1 MEQYTIKRPNVSRQD
16 IAPPKP
22 RMEQYTIK
30 RPNVSPSIKEGKFFH
45 RIHKKHV
52 ESYGEIGANNI
63 VTNVRATYSKLM
75 MQLSVNKEGNH
86 NSLLVGKVQSGK
98 TSNLELLTAL
108 AFDNGYNFLIIFGGY
123 DKDLLRQSTERFGST
138 FETAGGEEVLYSENP
153 VLFTTNDLTNESLSI
168 NSLDPD
174 FVKQLLEEGRPI
186 IITCLKRPPAMKA
199 TLRAI
204 TKVHESVSGIVPF
217 IIDDEGDQ
225 ASLNTSK
232 DKARNST
239 PTYKSI
245 VRIKEELDNP
255 LYLSV
260 TATPQAN
267 IFQED
272 ISALTPAS
280 IHTVQPGNGYNG
292 ASIYHLSEN
301 AIVET
306 IKDTDT
312 SSLMSDSLRE
322 AIYYFF
328 IASAIK
334 RVRASS
340 KKDMRSDMIIHVDR
354 TVVAH
359 GSIYSATHDMLE
371 EIKQAFINEDYV
383 EFYRLQLKRSY
394 DKFLSDTVKF
404 EYSFDVI
411 FDQITKAI
419 LSTGVILQNGVGKL
433 TKEKELTKL
442 HKIYIGGDLLQRGLT
457 FSNLI
462 VSYFTRFAK
471 SGGNMDT
478 TLQRA
483 RWFGYRS
490 KYLDLCK
497 IFTTDEISK
506 EFAVL
511 AEVEDD
517 LWEQFED
524 VEKGL
529 LEIKDIII
537 QAENTKQKPTAKNK
551 AKFKKISFKN
561 RWIKQKFIV
570 TNESERKANN
580 SYIQSL
586 ITSITSWT
594 PITKGSNIGVATA
607 QYAIFTASQLNGLIQ
622 SIETAFDREPF
633 NKATIK
639 ELVGTS
645 DIPVI
650 LMWTD
655 DENKTRYRSIYND
668 AAQDRIKA
676 LHQGANTTDVEKLTY
691 LGDQKVVVDPNKIN
705 IQIHYISPGLSRQER
720 LGKDQY
726 MFAIYMPK
734 DKIYFVK
741 DND

>member
-1 MEQYTIKRPNVSRQD
+1 MEQYKIEYS
-16 IAPPKP
+16 
-22 RMEQYTIK
+22 
-30 RPNVSPSIKEGKFFH
+30 SPLPFTEGRFFEL
-45 RIHKKHV
+45 IHKKHIDA
-52 ESYGEIGANNI
+52 YTLKGANNI
-63 VTNVRATYSKLM
+63 VQNVRSTYSRLLR
-75 MQLSVNKEGNH
+75 QLTTESNH

-108 AFDNGYNFLIIFGGY
+108 AFDNGYNLLIIYGGY
-123 DKDLLRQSTERFGST
+123 DTELLRQCTERFGAT
-138 FETAGGEEVLYSENP
+138 FDSASGDDIVESDTPIV
-153 VLFTTNDLTNESLSI
+153 FTTNTVTKGSNPIACLTA
-168 NSLDPD
+168 D
-174 FVKQLLEEGRPI
+174 FAVDLLEEGRPI
-186 IITCLKRPPAMKA
+186 IITCLKNSRVLSKVNRLLR
-199 TLRAI
+199 TLVNVPNI
-204 TKVHESVSGIVPF
+204 KPF

-225 ASLNTSK
+225 ASLNTAK
-232 DKARNST
+232 KKEKGT
-239 PTYKSI
+239 PTYNA
-245 VRIKEELDNP
+245 IKAMKGILGNP

-267 IFQED
+267 IFQDD
-272 ISALTPAS
+272 ISALIPAS
-280 IHTVQPGNGYNG
+280 VHLIQPGVGYNG

-301 AIVET
+301 EIIQSIAEEQSSTT
-306 IKDTDT
+306 I
-312 SSLMSDSLRE
+312 SDPLRK
-322 AIYYFF
+322 AIYYF
-328 IASAIK
+328 IVASAIK
-334 RVRASS
+334 QLMAE
-340 KKDMRSDMIIHVDR
+340 KKKEKLSDMIIHVDR
-354 TVVAH
+354 KVSEH
-359 GSIYSATHDMLE
+359 GALYSCVNDELKNIKAAFENKDDDVDGYTFYLNKLKNSYTLYTSEVIQSQFPFDNALLE
-371 EIKQAFINEDYV
+371 ELAICIK
-383 EFYRLQLKRSY
+383 K
-394 DKFLSDTVKF
+394 
-404 EYSFDVI
+404 
-411 FDQITKAI
+411 
-419 LSTGVILQNGVGKL
+419 TGVILQNGLGKE
-433 TKEKELTKL
+433 TKETERTKW

-457 FSNLI
+457 FPNLI

-506 EFAVL
+506 EFTVL

-551 AKFKKISFKN
+551 AKFKKISFRN
-561 RWIKQKFIV
+561 RWVKQKFIV
-570 TNESERKANN
+570 TNDTERSTNN
-580 SYIQSL
+580 EYIQNL
-586 ITSITSWT
+586 ITSVTNWT
-594 PITKGSNIGVATA
+594 KTTNGSNIGVETA
-607 QYAIFTASQLNGLIQ
+607 QYTIFTAEQLNGLIQ

-655 DENKTRYRSIYND
+655 DDNKTRYRSIYQD
-668 AAQDRIKA
+668 AAKDRIKA
-676 LHQGANTTDVEKLTY
+676 LHQGANTTDIEKLTY

-705 IQIHYISPGLSRQER
+705 IQIHYISPGLSKHDR

>member
-1 MEQYTIKRPNVSRQD
+1 MEQYSVNRLSSTL
-16 IAPPKP
+16 
-22 RMEQYTIK
+22 
-30 RPNVSPSIKEGKFFH
+30 SISTLSIVEGKYFNL
-45 RIHKKHV
+45 IHQKHV
-52 ESYGEIGANNI
+52 DSYGEFGANNI
-63 VTNVRATYSKLM
+63 VQNVRATYSKLM
-75 MQLSVNKEGNH
+75 EQLNTGLSENH

-98 TSNLELLTAL
+98 TSNLELLSAI
-108 AFDNGYNFLIIFGGY
+108 AFDNGYNFLLIFGGY
-123 DKDLLRQSTERFGST
+123 DKELLRQSTERFGKT
-138 FETAGGEEVLYSENP
+138 FETVGGEDVLYSEGP
-153 VLFTTNDLTNESLSI
+153 VLFTTNDQTKESVSI
-168 NSLDPD
+168 NSLDPE
-174 FVKQLLEEGRPI
+174 FAKQLIEEGRPI

-199 TLRAI
+199 ALKAI
-204 TKVHESVSGIVPF
+204 SKIQESITGIEPF

-225 ASLNTSK
+225 ASLNTAK

-239 PTYKSI
+239 PTYKTI
-245 VRIKEELDNP
+245 VKIKEVLRNP

-272 ISALTPAS
+272 ISALNPAS
-280 IHTVQPGNGYNG
+280 IHTVQPGSGYDG

-301 AIVET
+301 DIIEAVP
-306 IKDTDT
+306 DTD
-312 SSLMSDSLRE
+312 SPLQISNSLKE

-334 RVRASS
+334 RLRFSQ
-340 KKDMRSDMIIHVDR
+340 KKDKRSDMIIHVDR

-359 GSIYSATHDMLE
+359 GSIYSAIHDMLE
-371 EIKQAFINEDYV
+371 EVKQAFIEDDST
-383 EFYRLQLKRSY
+383 EFYVNIIRQCYNKYLPQGVQLQYPLDDILISEI
-394 DKFLSDTVKF
+394 S
-404 EYSFDVI
+404 
-411 FDQITKAI
+411 KAI
-419 LSTGVILQNGVGKL
+419 QSTGAILQNGIGKH
-433 TKEKELTKL
+433 TKEMELTKL

-497 IFTTDEISK
+497 IFTTCDIAK
-506 EFAVL
+506 EFAAL

-517 LWEQFED
+517 LWEQFDD
-524 VEKGL
+524 VENGI

-551 AKFKKISFKN
+551 AKFKKITFKN

-570 TNESERKANN
+570 VNDDEISSNNAHVDELISSISTWMPTTAGSTNGTHTAKYAMFTAE
-580 SYIQSL
+580 QL
-586 ITSITSWT
+586 IT
-594 PITKGSNIGVATA
+594 
-607 QYAIFTASQLNGLIQ
+607 LIQ
-622 SIETAFDREPF
+622 SIDTAFDREPF
-633 NKATIK
+633 NKK
-639 ELVGTS
+639 PLLELVGSS

-655 DENKTRYRSIYND
+655 DNNRVRYRSIYND
-668 AAQDRIKA
+668 AAHDRIKA
-676 LHQGANTTDVEKLTY
+676 LHQGANTTDTSRLTY
-691 LGDQKVVVDPNKIN
+691 LGDQKVIVDPDKVN
-705 IQIHYISPGLSRQER
+705 IQIHYVSPGLSKSNR
-720 LGKDQY
+720 LGKDQF
-726 MFAIYMPK
+726 MFAIYLPK

>member
-1 MEQYTIKRPNVSRQD
+1 MEQYTINRSDWSRPIV
-16 IAPPKP
+16 
-22 RMEQYTIK
+22 
-30 RPNVSPSIKEGKFFH
+30 EGDFFH
-45 RIHKKHV
+45 RIHKKHI
-52 ESYGEIGANNI
+52 EAYGEKGARNI
-63 VTNVRATYSKLM
+63 VANVRSTYNKLM
-75 MQLSVNKEGNH
+75 KQLATENSENH

-108 AFDNGYNFLIIFGGY
+108 AFDNGYNLLIIFGGY
-123 DKDLLRQSTERFGST
+123 DKDLLRQSTERFGGT
-138 FETAGGEEVLYSENP
+138 FETTGGEEVLYSETP
-153 VLFTTNDLTNESLSI
+153 VLFTTNELTKESISI
-168 NSLDPD
+168 NSLDPE
-174 FVKQLLEEGRPI
+174 FAKQLIEEGRPM

-199 TLRAI
+199 ALKAI
-204 TKVHESVSGIVPF
+204 TKVQESVSGIVPF

-225 ASLNTSK
+225 ASLNTAK

-239 PTYKSI
+239 PTYKHI
-245 VRIKEELDNP
+245 VKIKEVLDNP

-267 IFQED
+267 IFQSD
-272 ISALTPAS
+272 ISALNPAS

-292 ASIYHLSEN
+292 ASVYHLSEN
-301 AIVET
+301 QIVENVQ
-306 IKDTDT
+306 DAES
-312 SSLMSDSLRE
+312 SSLMSNSLRE

-334 RVRASS
+334 RLRAVN
-340 KKDMRSDMIIHVDR
+340 KKDMRSDMIIHIDR

-359 GSIYSATHDMLE
+359 GSIYSVTHDMLE
-371 EIKQAFINEDYV
+371 EIKQAFVNDDSV
-383 EFYRLQLKRSY
+383 EFYQRQLKKSY
-394 DKFLSDTVKF
+394 DKYLNEEIKSQ
-404 EYSFDVI
+404 YSFMYI
-411 FDQITKAI
+411 LNEISNTI
-419 LSTGVILQNGVGKL
+419 LSTGVILQNGIGKH
-433 TKEKELTKL
+433 TKERELTKL

-457 FSNLI
+457 FSNLM

-497 IFTTDEISK
+497 IFTTDEIAK
-506 EFAVL
+506 EFTVL

-524 VEKGL
+524 VEKGM

-551 AKFKKISFKN
+551 VKFKKISFRN
-561 RWIKQKFIV
+561 RWVKQKFIV
-570 TNESERKANN
+570 TNEKEITANN
-580 SYIQSL
+580 SYIEEL
-586 ITSITSWT
+586 IASVKHWT
-594 PITKGSNIGVATA
+594 TTNASSNNGSQTA
-607 QYAIFTASQLNGLIQ
+607 QYAIFTSEQLKDLIQ

-633 NKATIK
+633 NRATIK
-639 ELVGTS
+639 ELVGSS

-655 DENKTRYRSIYND
+655 DANKTRYRSIYND

-676 LHQGANTTDVEKLTY
+676 LHQGANTTDNEKLTY
-691 LGDQKVVVDPNKIN
+691 YGDQKVIVDPDKIN
-705 IQIHYISPGLSRQER
+705 IQIHYISPGLSKNER
-720 LGKDQY
+720 IWKEQY

-741 DND
+741 DYD

>member
-1 MEQYTIKRPNVSRQD
+1 MEQYTIKRPN
-16 IAPPKP
+16 A
-22 RMEQYTIK
+22 
-30 RPNVSPSIKEGKFFH
+30 SPSIKEGKFFH
-45 RIHKKHV
+45 RIHTKHI
-52 ESYGEIGANNI
+52 EAYGEVGANNI

-75 MQLSVNKEGNH
+75 MQLSVNKDGNH

-123 DKDLLRQSTERFGST
+123 DKDLLRQSTERFGGT

-153 VLFTTNDLTNESLSI
+153 VLFTTNDLTKESLSI

-186 IITCLKRPPAMKA
+186 IITCLKRPIAMKVM
-199 TLRAI
+199 LKAI
-204 TKVHESVSGIVPF
+204 TKVLASVPGIVPF

-239 PTYKSI
+239 TTYRTI
-245 VRIKEELDNP
+245 VKLKEELDNP

-306 IKDTDT
+306 LKDSD
-312 SSLMSDSLRE
+312 SASLMSDSLRE

-328 IASAIK
+328 VASAIK
-334 RVRASS
+334 RARANN

-394 DKFLSDTVKF
+394 DKFLCDAVKS

-411 FDQITKAI
+411 FADITKVI
-419 LSTGVILQNGVGKL
+419 LSTGVILQNGVGKV

-570 TNESERKANN
+570 TNDVERSANN
-580 SYIQSL
+580 AYIQNL
-586 ITSITSWT
+586 IASIANWT
-594 PITKGSNIGVATA
+594 PVTEGSNIGAVTA
-607 QYAIFTASQLNGLIQ
+607 QYAEFSASQLNGLIQ

-633 NKATIK
+633 NKTAIK

-645 DIPVI
+645 EIPVI
-650 LMWTD
+650 LMWAD
-655 DENKTRYRSIYND
+655 DEDKTRYRSIYQD
-668 AAQDRIKA
+668 AAKDRIKA
-676 LHQGANTTDVEKLTY
+676 LHQGANTTYIEKLTY
-691 LGDQKVVVDPNKIN
+691 LGDQKVIVDPNKIN

>member
-1 MEQYTIKRPNVSRQD
+1 MEQYKIEYS
-16 IAPPKP
+16 
-22 RMEQYTIK
+22 
-30 RPNVSPSIKEGKFFH
+30 SPLPFTEGRFFEL
-45 RIHKKHV
+45 IHKKHIDA
-52 ESYGEIGANNI
+52 YTLKGANNI
-63 VTNVRATYSKLM
+63 VQNVRSTYSRLLR
-75 MQLSVNKEGNH
+75 QLTTESNH

-108 AFDNGYNFLIIFGGY
+108 AFDNGYNLLIIYGGY
-123 DKDLLRQSTERFGST
+123 DTELLRQCTERFGAT
-138 FETAGGEEVLYSENP
+138 FDSASGDDIVESDTPIV
-153 VLFTTNDLTNESLSI
+153 FTTNTVTKGSNPIACLTA
-168 NSLDPD
+168 D
-174 FVKQLLEEGRPI
+174 FAVDLLEEGRPI
-186 IITCLKRPPAMKA
+186 IITCLKNSRVLSKVNRLLR
-199 TLRAI
+199 TLVNVPNI
-204 TKVHESVSGIVPF
+204 KPF

-225 ASLNTSK
+225 ASLNTAK
-232 DKARNST
+232 KKEKGT
-239 PTYKSI
+239 PTYNA
-245 VRIKEELDNP
+245 IKAMKGILGNP

-267 IFQED
+267 IFQDD
-272 ISALTPAS
+272 ISALIPAS
-280 IHTVQPGNGYNG
+280 VHLIQPGVGYNG

-301 AIVET
+301 EIIQSIAEEQSSTT
-306 IKDTDT
+306 I
-312 SSLMSDSLRE
+312 SDSLRK
-322 AIYYFF
+322 AIYYF
-328 IASAIK
+328 IVASAIK
-334 RVRASS
+334 QLMAE
-340 KKDMRSDMIIHVDR
+340 KKKEKLSDMIIHVDR
-354 TVVAH
+354 KVSEH
-359 GSIYSATHDMLE
+359 GALYSCVNDELKNIKAAFENKDDDVDGYTFYLNKLKNSYTLYTSEVIQSQFPFDNALLE
-371 EIKQAFINEDYV
+371 ELAICIK
-383 EFYRLQLKRSY
+383 K
-394 DKFLSDTVKF
+394 
-404 EYSFDVI
+404 
-411 FDQITKAI
+411 
-419 LSTGVILQNGVGKL
+419 TGVILQNGLGKE
-433 TKEKELTKL
+433 TKETERTKW

-457 FSNLI
+457 FPNLI

-506 EFAVL
+506 EFTVL

-551 AKFKKISFKN
+551 AKFKKISFRN
-561 RWIKQKFIV
+561 RWVKQKFIV
-570 TNESERKANN
+570 TNDTERSTNN
-580 SYIQSL
+580 EYIQNL
-586 ITSITSWT
+586 ITSVTNWT
-594 PITKGSNIGVATA
+594 KTTNGSNIGVETA
-607 QYAIFTASQLNGLIQ
+607 QYTIFTAEQLNGLIQ

-655 DENKTRYRSIYND
+655 DDNKTRYRSIYQD
-668 AAQDRIKA
+668 AAKDRIKA
-676 LHQGANTTDVEKLTY
+676 LHQGANTTDIEKLTY

-705 IQIHYISPGLSRQER
+705 IQIHYISPGLSKHDR

>member
-1 MEQYTIKRPNVSRQD
+1 MEQYTIKRSD
-16 IAPPKP
+16 W
-22 RMEQYTIK
+22 T
-30 RPNVSPSIKEGKFFH
+30 PSIIEGNFFH
-45 RIHKKHV
+45 RIHDKHIELYGKK
-52 ESYGEIGANNI
+52 GANNI
-63 VTNVRATYSKLM
+63 VDNVRATYSKLM
-75 MQLSVNKEGNH
+75 KQLAANQDGNH

-108 AFDNGYNFLIIFGGY
+108 AFDNGYNFLIFFGGY
-123 DKDLLRQSTERFGST
+123 DTDLLRQSTERFGST
-138 FETAGGEEVLYSENP
+138 FETTGGEEVLYSDTP
-153 VLFTTNDLTNESLSI
+153 VLFTTNDLTKESLSI

-174 FVKQLLEEGRPI
+174 FAKQLLEDGRPI

-199 TLRAI
+199 ALKAI
-204 TKVHESVSGIVPF
+204 ANIQETVSGIVPF

-225 ASLNTSK
+225 ASLNTAK

-239 PTYKSI
+239 PTYKHI
-245 VRIKEELDNP
+245 VKIKEVLHNP

-272 ISALTPAS
+272 ISELNPAS
-280 IHTVQPGNGYNG
+280 IHTVQPGNGYDG
-292 ASIYHLSEN
+292 ASVYHLSEN
-301 AIVET
+301 QIVEEVE
-306 IKDTDT
+306 D
-312 SSLMSDSLRE
+312 SGSLSLISNSLKE

-328 IASAIK
+328 IASTIK
-334 RVRASS
+334 RLRATH
-340 KKDMRSDMIIHVDR
+340 KKDMRSDMIIHIDR
-354 TVVAH
+354 TIAAH

-371 EIKQAFINEDYV
+371 EIKQAFVNDDSV
-383 EFYRLQLKRSY
+383 EFYKKQLKKSY
-394 DKFLSDTVKF
+394 DKFLNDDVKTQ
-404 EYSFDVI
+404 YSFADILNKVSN
-411 FDQITKAI
+411 TI
-419 LSTGVILQNGVGKL
+419 LSTGAILQNGIGKH

-442 HKIYIGGDLLQRGLT
+442 HKIYIGGDLLHRGLP

-497 IFTTDEISK
+497 IFTTSEIAK
-506 EFAVL
+506 EFTVL

-551 AKFKKISFKN
+551 AKFKKILFKN
-561 RWIKQKFIV
+561 RWVKQKFIV
-570 TNESERKANN
+570 TNDDEISTNNTYIKNLIESIPNWIPTNE
-580 SYIQSL
+580 S
-586 ITSITSWT
+586 
-594 PITKGSNIGVATA
+594 SNIGNQTA
-607 QYAIFTASQLNGLIQ
+607 KYAIFTTEQLNDLIQ

-633 NKATIK
+633 NKVAIK
-639 ELVGTS
+639 DLVGSS

-655 DENKTRYRSIYND
+655 DDNKTRYRSIYND
-668 AAQDRIKA
+668 AALDRIKA

-691 LGDQKVVVDPNKIN
+691 YGDQKVIVDLNKIN
-705 IQIHYISPGLSRQER
+705 IQIHYISPGVSKNER

-726 MFAIYMPK
+726 MFAIYIPK
-734 DKIYFVK
+734 DKVYFVK
-741 DND
+741 DHD

>member
-1 MEQYTIKRPNVSRQD
+1 MEQYTIKRPN
-16 IAPPKP
+16 A
-22 RMEQYTIK
+22 
-30 RPNVSPSIKEGKFFH
+30 SPSIKEGKFFH
-45 RIHKKHV
+45 RIHTKHI
-52 ESYGEIGANNI
+52 EAYGEVGANNI

-75 MQLSVNKEGNH
+75 MQLSVNKDGNH

-123 DKDLLRQSTERFGST
+123 DKDLLRQSTERFGGT

-153 VLFTTNDLTNESLSI
+153 VLFTTNDLTKESLSI

-186 IITCLKRPPAMKA
+186 IITCLKRPIAMKVM
-199 TLRAI
+199 LKAI
-204 TKVHESVSGIVPF
+204 TKVLASVPGIVPF

-239 PTYKSI
+239 PTYRTI
-245 VRIKEELDNP
+245 VKLKEELDNP

-306 IKDTDT
+306 LKDSD
-312 SSLMSDSLRE
+312 SASLMSDSLRE

-328 IASAIK
+328 VASAIK
-334 RVRASS
+334 RARANN

-394 DKFLSDTVKF
+394 DKFLCDAVKS

-411 FDQITKAI
+411 FADITKVI
-419 LSTGVILQNGVGKL
+419 LSTGVILQNGVGKV

-570 TNESERKANN
+570 TNDVERSANN
-580 SYIQSL
+580 AYIQNL
-586 ITSITSWT
+586 IASIANWM
-594 PITKGSNIGVATA
+594 PITEGSNIGAVTA
-607 QYAIFTASQLNGLIQ
+607 QYAEFSASQLNGLIQ

-633 NKATIK
+633 NKTAIK

-645 DIPVI
+645 EIPVI

-655 DENKTRYRSIYND
+655 NEDKTRYRSIYQD
-668 AAQDRIKA
+668 AAKDRIKA
-676 LHQGANTTDVEKLTY
+676 LHQGANTTDIEKLTY
-691 LGDQKVVVDPNKIN
+691 LGDQKVIVDPNKIN

>member
-1 MEQYTIKRPNVSRQD
+1 MEQYKIEYS
-16 IAPPKP
+16 
-22 RMEQYTIK
+22 
-30 RPNVSPSIKEGKFFH
+30 SPLPFTEGRFFEL
-45 RIHKKHV
+45 IHKKHIDA
-52 ESYGEIGANNI
+52 YTLKGANNI
-63 VTNVRATYSKLM
+63 VQNVRSTYSRLLR
-75 MQLSVNKEGNH
+75 QLTTESNH

-108 AFDNGYNFLIIFGGY
+108 AFDNGYNLLIIYGGY
-123 DKDLLRQSTERFGST
+123 DTELLRQCTERFGAT
-138 FETAGGEEVLYSENP
+138 FDSASGDDIVESDTPIV
-153 VLFTTNDLTNESLSI
+153 FTTNTVTKGSNPIACLTA
-168 NSLDPD
+168 D
-174 FVKQLLEEGRPI
+174 FAVDLLEEGRPI
-186 IITCLKRPPAMKA
+186 IITCLKNSRVLSKVNRLLR
-199 TLRAI
+199 TLVNVPNI
-204 TKVHESVSGIVPF
+204 KPF

-225 ASLNTSK
+225 ASLNTAK
-232 DKARNST
+232 KKEKGT
-239 PTYKSI
+239 PTYNA
-245 VRIKEELDNP
+245 IKAMKGILGNP

-267 IFQED
+267 IFQDD
-272 ISALTPAS
+272 ISALIPAS
-280 IHTVQPGNGYNG
+280 VHLIQPGVGYNG

-301 AIVET
+301 EIIQSIAEEQSSTT
-306 IKDTDT
+306 I
-312 SSLMSDSLRE
+312 SDPLRK
-322 AIYYFF
+322 AIYYF
-328 IASAIK
+328 IVASAIK
-334 RVRASS
+334 QLMAE
-340 KKDMRSDMIIHVDR
+340 KKKEKLSDMIIHVDR
-354 TVVAH
+354 KVSEH
-359 GSIYSATHDMLE
+359 GALYSCVNDELKNIKAAFENKDDDVDGYTFYLNKLKNSYTLYTSEVIQSQFPFDNTLLE
-371 EIKQAFINEDYV
+371 ELAICIK
-383 EFYRLQLKRSY
+383 K
-394 DKFLSDTVKF
+394 
-404 EYSFDVI
+404 
-411 FDQITKAI
+411 
-419 LSTGVILQNGVGKL
+419 TGVILQNGLGKE
-433 TKEKELTKL
+433 TKETERTKW

-457 FSNLI
+457 FPNLI

-506 EFAVL
+506 EFTVL

-551 AKFKKISFKN
+551 AKFKKISFRN
-561 RWIKQKFIV
+561 RWVKQKFIV
-570 TNESERKANN
+570 TNDTERSTNN
-580 SYIQSL
+580 EYIQNL
-586 ITSITSWT
+586 ITSVTNWT
-594 PITKGSNIGVATA
+594 KTTNGSNIGVETA
-607 QYAIFTASQLNGLIQ
+607 QYTIFTAEQLNGLIQ

-655 DENKTRYRSIYND
+655 DANKTRYRSIYQD
-668 AAQDRIKA
+668 AAKDRIKA
-676 LHQGANTTDVEKLTY
+676 LHQGANTTDIEKLTY

-705 IQIHYISPGLSRQER
+705 IQIHYISPGLSKHDR

>member
-1 MEQYTIKRPNVSRQD
+1 MEQYTVNRLNVGS
-16 IAPPKP
+16 
-22 RMEQYTIK
+22 
-30 RPNVSPSIKEGKFFH
+30 SITEGKFFNH
-45 RIHKKHV
+45 IHQKHI
-52 ESYGEIGANNI
+52 EAYGEIGARNI
-63 VTNVRATYSKLM
+63 VQNVRVTYCKLM
-75 MQLSVNKEGNH
+75 KQIRTSQQGNH

-108 AFDNGYNFLIIFGGY
+108 AFDNGYNFLVIFGGY

-138 FETAGGEEVLYSENP
+138 FDTEGGEEVLYSETP
-153 VLFTTNDLTNESLSI
+153 VLFTTNDLTKESLSI
-168 NSLDPD
+168 HSLDPE
-174 FVKQLLEEGRPI
+174 FAKQLIDEKRPI
-186 IITCLKRPPAMKA
+186 IITCLKRPPAMKVA
-199 TLRAI
+199 LKAI
-204 TKVHESVSGIVPF
+204 VKVLENVSGVVPF

-225 ASLNTSK
+225 ASLNTAK

-245 VRIKEELDNP
+245 VKIKEVLNNP

-272 ISALTPAS
+272 ISALNPAS
-280 IHTVQPGNGYNG
+280 IHTVQPGYGYNG
-292 ASIYHLSEN
+292 ASVYHLSEN
-301 AIVET
+301 QIVET
-306 IKDTDT
+306 LPDTEA
-312 SSLMSDSLRE
+312 SLSMSDSLKE

-328 IASAIK
+328 IASTIK
-334 RVRASS
+334 CLRATN

-354 TVVAH
+354 TVAAH
-359 GSIYSATHDMLE
+359 ESIYSVTHDLLE
-371 EIKQAFINEDYV
+371 EIKQAFLNDDSL
-383 EFYRLQLKRSY
+383 EFYKNQLRKSY
-394 DKFLSDTVKF
+394 DKYLTEELKTR
-404 EYSFDVI
+404 YSLDVI
-411 FDQITKAI
+411 LAEVSKIIQ
-419 LSTGVILQNGVGKL
+419 STGAILQNGIGKH

-457 FSNLI
+457 FSNLL

-497 IFTTDEISK
+497 IFTTTEIAK
-506 EFAVL
+506 EFTVL

-517 LWEQFED
+517 LWEQFDDLEN
-524 VEKGL
+524 GL
-529 LEIKDIII
+529 LEINDIVI
-537 QAENTKQKPTAKNK
+537 QAENTRQSPTAKNK
-551 AKFKKISFKN
+551 AKFKKVSFKN

-570 TNESERKANN
+570 VKDDEINANN
-580 SYIQSL
+580 KRIEKL
-586 ITSITSWT
+586 ISSISSWRT
-594 PITKGSNIGVATA
+594 TTIGSAIDAKTA
-607 QYAIFTASQLNGLIQ
+607 QYKMFSAEELIDLIQ
-622 SIETAFDREPF
+622 SVDTAFDREPF
-633 NKATIK
+633 NKK
-639 ELVGTS
+639 PLVDLIGSS

-655 DENKTRYRSIYND
+655 DTNKIRYRSIYND

-676 LHQGANTTDVEKLTY
+676 LHQGANTTDVDKLTY
-691 LGDQKVVVDPNKIN
+691 LGDKKVVVDPEKVN
-705 IQIHYISPGLSRQER
+705 IQIHFVSPGITKSNR

-726 MFAIYMPK
+726 MFAIYIPK

-741 DND
+741 DYD

>member
-1 MEQYTIKRPNVSRQD
+1 MEQYTIN
-16 IAPPKP
+16 KP
-22 RMEQYTIK
+22 DW
-30 RPNVSPSIKEGKFFH
+30 SPSVIEGNFFH
-45 RIHKKHV
+45 RIYQKHI
-52 ESYGEIGANNI
+52 EAYGEKGAKNI
-63 VTNVRATYSKLM
+63 VTNVRSTYNKLM
-75 MQLSVNKEGNH
+75 KQLATEHTGNH

-108 AFDNGYNFLIIFGGY
+108 AFDNGYNLLIIFAGY
-123 DKDLLRQSTERFGST
+123 DKELLRQSTERFGGT
-138 FETAGGEEVLYSENP
+138 FETTGGEEVLYSETP
-153 VLFTTNDLTNESLSI
+153 VLFTTNELTKESISI
-168 NSLDPD
+168 NSLDPE
-174 FVKQLLEEGRPI
+174 FAKQLIQEGRPM

-199 TLRAI
+199 ALKAI
-204 TKVHESVSGIVPF
+204 TQIKEAVSGIVPF

-225 ASLNTSK
+225 ASLNTAK

-239 PTYKSI
+239 PTYKHI
-245 VRIKEELDNP
+245 VKIKEELGNP

-267 IFQED
+267 IFQPD
-272 ISALTPAS
+272 ISALIPAS

-292 ASIYHLSEN
+292 ASVYHLSEN
-301 AIVET
+301 QIVENVKDVESST
-306 IKDTDT
+306 IM
-312 SSLMSDSLRE
+312 SNSLKE

-334 RVRASS
+334 RLRAVN
-340 KKDMRSDMIIHVDR
+340 KKEMRSDMIIHIDR
-354 TVVAH
+354 TVAAH
-359 GSIYSATHDMLE
+359 GSIYSVAHDMLE
-371 EIKQAFINEDYV
+371 EIKQAFVNDDSV
-383 EFYRLQLKRSY
+383 TFYQTQLQKSY
-394 DKFLSDTVKF
+394 DKFLNEDIKLQ
-404 EYSFDVI
+404 YSFMNI
-411 FDQITKAI
+411 LNEISSTI
-419 LSTGVILQNGVGKL
+419 LSTGVILQNGIGKP

-457 FSNLI
+457 FSNLV

-497 IFTTDEISK
+497 IFTTDEIAK
-506 EFAVL
+506 EFTVL

-524 VEKGL
+524 VEKGM

-551 AKFKKISFKN
+551 AKFKKISFRN
-561 RWIKQKFIV
+561 RWVKQKFIV
-570 TNESERKANN
+570 TNNDEILANN
-580 SYIQSL
+580 KYVEDL
-586 ITSITSWT
+586 ITSVTYWATTNVS
-594 PITKGSNIGVATA
+594 SNNGAQTA
-607 QYAIFTASQLNGLIQ
+607 QYAIFTAEQLKDLIQ

-633 NKATIK
+633 NRATIK
-639 ELVGTS
+639 DLIGSS

-655 DENKTRYRSIYND
+655 CDNKTRYRSIYND
-668 AAQDRIKA
+668 SAQDRIKA
-676 LHQGANTTDVEKLTY
+676 LHQGANTTDIEKLTY
-691 LGDQKVVVDPNKIN
+691 YGDQKVIIDPDKIN
-705 IQIHYISPGLSRQER
+705 IQIHYISPGVSKNER
-720 LGKDQY
+720 LGKEQY

>member
-1 MEQYTIKRPNVSRQD
+1 MEQYTINKSD
-16 IAPPKP
+16 W
-22 RMEQYTIK
+22 
-30 RPNVSPSIKEGKFFH
+30 SPSIIEGNLFH
-45 RIHKKHV
+45 RIHQKHIMA
-52 ESYGEIGANNI
+52 YGEKGAKNI
-63 VTNVRATYSKLM
+63 VTNVRSTYNKLM
-75 MQLSVNKEGNH
+75 KQLATEHSGNH

-108 AFDNGYNFLIIFGGY
+108 AFDNGYNLLIIFGGY
-123 DKDLLRQSTERFGST
+123 DKDLLRQSTERFGGT
-138 FETAGGEEVLYSENP
+138 FETTGGEEVLYSETP
-153 VLFTTNDLTNESLSI
+153 VLFTTNELTKESISI
-168 NSLDPD
+168 NSLDPE
-174 FVKQLLEEGRPI
+174 FAKQLIEEGRPM
-186 IITCLKRPPAMKA
+186 IITCLKRPPAMKTA
-199 TLRAI
+199 LKVI
-204 TKVHESVSGIVPF
+204 TKIQEVVPGIVPF

-225 ASLNTSK
+225 ASLNTAK

-239 PTYKSI
+239 PTYKHI
-245 VRIKEELDNP
+245 VKIKEVLGNP

-267 IFQED
+267 IFQSD
-272 ISALTPAS
+272 ISALNPAS

-292 ASIYHLSEN
+292 ASVYHLSEN
-301 AIVET
+301 QIVENVE
-306 IKDTDT
+306 DAE
-312 SSLMSDSLRE
+312 SASLMSNSLRE

-334 RVRASS
+334 RLRAAY
-340 KKDMRSDMIIHVDR
+340 KKDMRSDMIIHIDR
-354 TVVAH
+354 TVAAH
-359 GSIYSATHDMLE
+359 GSIYSVTHDMLE
-371 EIKQAFINEDYV
+371 DIKQAFVNDDSIT
-383 EFYRLQLKRSY
+383 FYQTQLKKSY
-394 DKFLSDTVKF
+394 DKYLKEDIKSQ
-404 EYSFDVI
+404 YSFMDI
-411 FDQITKAI
+411 FNEISNTI
-419 LSTGVILQNGVGKL
+419 LSTGVILQNGIGKH
-433 TKEKELTKL
+433 TKERELTKL

-457 FSNLI
+457 FSNLV

-497 IFTTDEISK
+497 IFTTDEIAK
-506 EFAVL
+506 EFTVL

-524 VEKGL
+524 VEKGM

-551 AKFKKISFKN
+551 AKFKKISFRN

-570 TNESERKANN
+570 KNNDEISANN
-580 SYIQSL
+580 TYVEDL
-586 ITSITSWT
+586 ITSVTHWT
-594 PITKGSNIGVATA
+594 TTNVSSNNGMQTA
-607 QYAIFTASQLNGLIQ
+607 QYAIFTAEQLKDLIQ

-633 NKATIK
+633 NRATIK
-639 ELVGTS
+639 DLVGSS

-650 LMWTD
+650 LMWTN
-655 DENKTRYRSIYND
+655 DENKRRYRSIYND
-668 AAQDRIKA
+668 SAQDRIKA
-676 LHQGANTTDVEKLTY
+676 LHQGANTTDIEKLTY
-691 LGDQKVVVDPNKIN
+691 YGDQKVIIDPDKIN
-705 IQIHYISPGLSRQER
+705 IQIHYISPGISKNER

>member
-1 MEQYTIKRPNVSRQD
+1 MEQYKIEYS
-16 IAPPKP
+16 
-22 RMEQYTIK
+22 
-30 RPNVSPSIKEGKFFH
+30 SPLPFTEGRFFEL
-45 RIHKKHV
+45 IHKKHIDA
-52 ESYGEIGANNI
+52 YTLKGANNI
-63 VTNVRATYSKLM
+63 VQNVRSTYSRLLR
-75 MQLSVNKEGNH
+75 QLTTESNH

-108 AFDNGYNFLIIFGGY
+108 AFDNGYNLLIIYGGY
-123 DKDLLRQSTERFGST
+123 DTELLRQCTERFGAT
-138 FETAGGEEVLYSENP
+138 FDSASGDDIVESDTPIV
-153 VLFTTNDLTNESLSI
+153 FTTNTVTKGSNPIACLTA
-168 NSLDPD
+168 D
-174 FVKQLLEEGRPI
+174 FAVDLLEEGRPI
-186 IITCLKRPPAMKA
+186 IITCLKNSRVLSKVNRLLR
-199 TLRAI
+199 TLVNVPNI
-204 TKVHESVSGIVPF
+204 KPF

-225 ASLNTSK
+225 ASLNTAK
-232 DKARNST
+232 KKEKGT
-239 PTYKSI
+239 PTYNA
-245 VRIKEELDNP
+245 IKAMKGILGNP

-267 IFQED
+267 IFQDD
-272 ISALTPAS
+272 ISALIPAS
-280 IHTVQPGNGYNG
+280 VHLIQPGVGYNG

-301 AIVET
+301 EIIQSIAEEQSSTT
-306 IKDTDT
+306 I
-312 SSLMSDSLRE
+312 SDSLRK
-322 AIYYFF
+322 AIYYF
-328 IASAIK
+328 IVASAIK
-334 RVRASS
+334 QLMAE
-340 KKDMRSDMIIHVDR
+340 KKKEKLSDMIIHVDR
-354 TVVAH
+354 KVSEH
-359 GSIYSATHDMLE
+359 GALYSCVNDELKNIKAAFENKDDDVDGYTFYLNKLKNSYTLYTSEVIQSQFPFDNTLLE
-371 EIKQAFINEDYV
+371 ELAICIK
-383 EFYRLQLKRSY
+383 K
-394 DKFLSDTVKF
+394 
-404 EYSFDVI
+404 
-411 FDQITKAI
+411 
-419 LSTGVILQNGVGKL
+419 TGVILQNGLGKE
-433 TKEKELTKL
+433 TKETERTKW

-506 EFAVL
+506 EFTVL

-551 AKFKKISFKN
+551 AKFKKISFRN
-561 RWIKQKFIV
+561 RWVKQKFIV
-570 TNESERKANN
+570 TNDTERSTNN
-580 SYIQSL
+580 EYIQNL
-586 ITSITSWT
+586 ITSVTNWT
-594 PITKGSNIGVATA
+594 KTTNGSNIGVETA
-607 QYAIFTASQLNGLIQ
+607 QYTIFTAEQLNGLIQ

-655 DENKTRYRSIYND
+655 DDNKTRYRSIYQD
-668 AAQDRIKA
+668 AAKDRIKA
-676 LHQGANTTDVEKLTY
+676 LHQGANTTDIEKLTY
-691 LGDQKVVVDPNKIN
+691 LGDQKVVIDPNKIN
-705 IQIHYISPGLSRQER
+705 IQIHYISPGMSKHDR

>member
-1 MEQYTIKRPNVSRQD
+1 MEQYTINRTEG
-16 IAPPKP
+16 A
-22 RMEQYTIK
+22 T
-30 RPNVSPSIKEGKFFH
+30 SITEGKFFH
-45 RIHKKHV
+45 RIHQKHI
-52 ESYGEIGANNI
+52 EAYGEKGAKNI
-63 VTNVRATYSKLM
+63 VANVRSTYSKLM
-75 MQLSVNKEGNH
+75 KQLATEHTGNH

-108 AFDNGYNFLIIFGGY
+108 AFDNGYNLLIIFGGY
-123 DKDLLRQSTERFGST
+123 DNDLLRQSTERFGGT
-138 FETAGGEEVLYSENP
+138 FETTGGEEVLYSESP
-153 VLFTTNDLTNESLSI
+153 VLFTTNDLTKESISI
-168 NSLDPD
+168 NSLDPE
-174 FVKQLLEEGRPI
+174 FAKQLLEEGRPM
-186 IITCLKRPPAMKA
+186 IITCLKRPPAMK
-199 TLRAI
+199 TVLKAI
-204 TKVHESVSGIVPF
+204 TKIQESVPGIVPF

-225 ASLNTSK
+225 ASLNTAK

-239 PTYKSI
+239 PTYKHI
-245 VRIKEELDNP
+245 VKIKEVLRNP

-267 IFQED
+267 IFQSD
-272 ISALTPAS
+272 ISALNPAS
-280 IHTVQPGNGYNG
+280 IHTVQPGYGYNG
-292 ASIYHLSEN
+292 ASVYHLSEN
-301 AIVET
+301 QIVENVQENES
-306 IKDTDT
+306 
-312 SSLMSDSLRE
+312 SSLISNSLRE
-322 AIYYFF
+322 TIYYFF

-334 RVRASS
+334 RLRALN

-354 TVVAH
+354 TVAAH
-359 GSIYSATHDMLE
+359 GSIYSAVHDMLE
-371 EIKQAFINEDYV
+371 EIKQAFINDDSV
-383 EFYRLQLKRSY
+383 AFYQTQLKKSY
-394 DKFLSDTVKF
+394 DKYLNDCVKLQF
-404 EYSFDVI
+404 SFVDI
-411 FDQITKAI
+411 FKEISNTI
-419 LSTGVILQNGVGKL
+419 LSTGVILQNGTGKH

-497 IFTTDEISK
+497 IFTTDEIAK
-506 EFAVL
+506 EFTVL

-529 LEIKDIII
+529 LDIENIII

-551 AKFKKISFKN
+551 AKFKKILFKN
-561 RWIKQKFIV
+561 RWVKQKFIV
-570 TNESERKANN
+570 TNNDEILANN
-580 SYIQSL
+580 TYVERL
-586 ITSITSWT
+586 ITSVTHWATTDVS
-594 PITKGSNIGVATA
+594 SNNGVQTA
-607 QYAIFTASQLNGLIQ
+607 QYATFTAEQLKDLIQ

-633 NKATIK
+633 NRATIK
-639 ELVGTS
+639 DLVGSS

-650 LMWTD
+650 LMWTN

-668 AAQDRIKA
+668 SAQDRIKA
-676 LHQGANTTDVEKLTY
+676 LHQGANTTDIEKLTY
-691 LGDQKVVVDPNKIN
+691 YGDQKVIIDPDKIN
-705 IQIHYISPGLSRQER
+705 IQIHYISPGISKNER
-720 LGKDQY
+720 LEKDQY

>member
-1 MEQYTIKRPNVSRQD
+1 MEQYSVNRSSSTL
-16 IAPPKP
+16 
-22 RMEQYTIK
+22 
-30 RPNVSPSIKEGKFFH
+30 SIVEGKYFNL
-45 RIHKKHV
+45 IHQKHID
-52 ESYGEIGANNI
+52 SYGEFGANNI
-63 VTNVRATYSKLM
+63 VQNVRATYSKLM
-75 MQLSVNKEGNH
+75 EQLNTGLSENH

-98 TSNLELLTAL
+98 TSNLELLSAI
-108 AFDNGYNFLIIFGGY
+108 AFDNGYNFLLIFGGY
-123 DKDLLRQSTERFGST
+123 DKELLRQSTERFGKT
-138 FETAGGEEVLYSENP
+138 FDTVGGEDVLYSEGP
-153 VLFTTNDLTNESLSI
+153 VLFTTNDQTKESVSI
-168 NSLDPD
+168 NSLDAE
-174 FVKQLLEEGRPI
+174 FAKQLLEEGRPI

-199 TLRAI
+199 ALKAI
-204 TKVHESVSGIVPF
+204 SKVQESITGIEPF

-225 ASLNTSK
+225 ASLNTAK

-239 PTYKSI
+239 PTYKTI
-245 VRIKEELDNP
+245 VKIKEVLRNP

-272 ISALTPAS
+272 ISALNPAS
-280 IHTVQPGNGYNG
+280 IHTVQPGSGYDG

-301 AIVET
+301 DIIEAVP
-306 IKDTDT
+306 DTD
-312 SSLMSDSLRE
+312 SPLQISNSLKE

-334 RVRASS
+334 RLRFSQ
-340 KKDMRSDMIIHVDR
+340 KKDKRSDMIIHVDR

-359 GSIYSATHDMLE
+359 GSIYSAIHDMLE
-371 EIKQAFINEDYV
+371 EVKQAFIEDEST
-383 EFYRLQLKRSY
+383 EFYINIIKQCYNKYLPQGVQLQYPLDDILVSEI
-394 DKFLSDTVKF
+394 S
-404 EYSFDVI
+404 
-411 FDQITKAI
+411 KAI
-419 LSTGVILQNGVGKL
+419 QSTGAILQNGIGKH
-433 TKEKELTKL
+433 TKEMELTKL

-497 IFTTDEISK
+497 IFTTCDIAK
-506 EFAVL
+506 EFATL

-517 LWEQFED
+517 LWEQFDD
-524 VEKGL
+524 VENGV

-537 QAENTKQKPTAKNK
+537 QAENTKQQPTAKNK
-551 AKFKKISFKN
+551 AKFKKITFKN

-570 TNESERKANN
+570 VNDDEISANN
-580 SYIQSL
+580 AYVEELISSISNWMPTTVGSTNGTYTAKFALFTAEQL
-586 ITSITSWT
+586 IT
-594 PITKGSNIGVATA
+594 
-607 QYAIFTASQLNGLIQ
+607 LIQ
-622 SIETAFDREPF
+622 SIDTAFDREPF
-633 NKATIK
+633 NKRPLL
-639 ELVGTS
+639 ELVGSS

-655 DENKTRYRSIYND
+655 DNNKVRYRSIYND
-668 AAQDRIKA
+668 AAHDRIKA
-676 LHQGANTTDVEKLTY
+676 LHQGANTTDTSRLTY
-691 LGDQKVVVDPNKIN
+691 LGDQKVIVDPDKVN
-705 IQIHYISPGLSRQER
+705 IQIHYVSPGLSKSNR
-720 LGKDQY
+720 LGKDQF
-726 MFAIYMPK
+726 MFAIYLPK

>member
-1 MEQYTIKRPNVSRQD
+1 MEQYTIKRSS
-16 IAPPKP
+16 A
-22 RMEQYTIK
+22 
-30 RPNVSPSIKEGKFFH
+30 SSSIKVGKFFH
-45 RIHKKHV
+45 RIHQKHV
-52 ESYGEIGANNI
+52 EAYGEIGANNI

-75 MQLSVNKEGNH
+75 TQLSVNKEGNH

-153 VLFTTNDLTNESLSI
+153 VLFTTNDLTKESLSI

-186 IITCLKRPPAMKA
+186 IITCLKRPIAMKA
-199 TLRAI
+199 MLKAI
-204 TKVHESVSGIVPF
+204 TKVLESVPGIVPF

-239 PTYKSI
+239 PTYRAI
-245 VRIKEELDNP
+245 VKLKEELDNP

-306 IKDTDT
+306 LKDTD
-312 SSLMSDSLRE
+312 SPSLMSDSLRE

-328 IASAIK
+328 VASAIK
-334 RVRASS
+334 RARANN

-394 DKFLSDTVKF
+394 DKFLCDAVKS

-411 FDQITKAI
+411 FSDITKVI
-419 LSTGVILQNGVGKL
+419 LSTGVILQNGVGKV

-551 AKFKKISFKN
+551 AKFKKISFRN
-561 RWIKQKFIV
+561 RWVKQKFIV
-570 TNESERKANN
+570 TNDAERSANN
-580 SYIQSL
+580 AYIQSL
-586 ITSITSWT
+586 IASIANWT
-594 PITKGSNIGVATA
+594 PITEGSNIGAATA
-607 QYAIFTASQLNGLIQ
+607 QYAEFSASQLNGLIQ

-633 NKATIK
+633 NKAAIK
-639 ELVGTS
+639 DLVGTT

-705 IQIHYISPGLSRQER
+705 IQIHYISPGLSRHER

>member
-1 MEQYTIKRPNVSRQD
+1 MEQYTVNRPNWVS
-16 IAPPKP
+16 
-22 RMEQYTIK
+22 
-30 RPNVSPSIKEGKFFH
+30 SIVEGKYFN
-45 RIHKKHV
+45 RIHQKHV
-52 ESYGEIGANNI
+52 ESYGEKGAKNI
-63 VTNVRATYSKLM
+63 VQNVRATYQKLM
-75 MQLSVNKEGNH
+75 LQISSDPEENH

-108 AFDNGYNFLIIFGGY
+108 AFDNGYNLLLIFGGY
-123 DKDLLRQSTERFGST
+123 DKELLRQSTERFGST

-153 VLFTTNDLTNESLSI
+153 VLFTTNDLTKESLPI
-168 NSLDPD
+168 LSLDSE
-174 FVKQLLEEGRPI
+174 FTKQLLEDGRPI
-186 IITCLKRPPAMKA
+186 IITCLKRPPAMK
-199 TLRAI
+199 TVLKAI
-204 TKVHESVSGIVPF
+204 TKIQESVSGIVPF

-225 ASLNTSK
+225 ASLNTAK

-245 VRIKEELDNP
+245 VKIKKELQNP

-272 ISALTPAS
+272 ISALNPAS
-280 IHTVQPGNGYNG
+280 IHTVQPGIGYDG

-301 AIVET
+301 QIIET
-306 IKDTDT
+306 LQETDF
-312 SSLMSDSLRE
+312 SSYMSEPLKE

-334 RVRASS
+334 RIRAKN

-354 TVVAH
+354 TVAAH
-359 GSIYSATHDMLE
+359 GSIYSAIHDMLE
-371 EIKQAFINEDYV
+371 EVKQAFINEDSIDFYV
-383 EFYRLQLKRSY
+383 NQLEKSYNDFLNPEVKLQYPL
-394 DKFLSDTVKF
+394 DDTLLDEISKT
-404 EYSFDVI
+404 I
-411 FDQITKAI
+411 Q
-419 LSTGVILQNGVGKL
+419 STGAILQNGIGKH

-457 FSNLI
+457 FSNLL

-497 IFTTDEISK
+497 IFTTNEIAK
-506 EFAVL
+506 EFTVL

-517 LWEQFED
+517 LWEQFD
-524 VEKGL
+524 DLEKGL

-551 AKFKKISFKN
+551 AKYKKVTFKN

-570 TNESERKANN
+570 VNDEEIASNN
-580 SYIQSL
+580 ARVQDLISSIDEWTLTDAGSTIGEQTAKYAVFTAEQL
-586 ITSITSWT
+586 IT
-594 PITKGSNIGVATA
+594 
-607 QYAIFTASQLNGLIQ
+607 LIQ
-622 SIETAFDREPF
+622 SIDTAFDREPF
-633 NKATIK
+633 YKK
-639 ELVGTS
+639 PLLELVGSS

-650 LMWTD
+650 LMWCND
-655 DENKTRYRSIYND
+655 NDKMRYRSIYND
-668 AAQDRIKA
+668 DAHDRIKA
-676 LHQGANTTDVEKLTY
+676 LHQGANSTDEEKLTY
-691 LGDQKVVVDPNKIN
+691 LGDKKVIVDPDKVN
-705 IQIHYISPGLSRQER
+705 IQIHYISPGLSKANR
-720 LGKDQY
+720 LGKEQF
-726 MFAIYMPK
+726 MFAIYIPK
-734 DKIYFVK
+734 DKVYFMK
-741 DND
+741 DYD

>member
-1 MEQYTIKRPNVSRQD
+1 MEQYTVNRLNVGF
-16 IAPPKP
+16 
-22 RMEQYTIK
+22 
-30 RPNVSPSIKEGKFFH
+30 SITEGKFFNH
-45 RIHKKHV
+45 IHQKHI
-52 ESYGEIGANNI
+52 EAYGEIGARNI
-63 VTNVRATYSKLM
+63 VQNVRATYCKLM
-75 MQLSVNKEGNH
+75 KQIHTSQQGNH

-108 AFDNGYNFLIIFGGY
+108 AFDNGYNFLVIFGGY

-138 FETAGGEEVLYSENP
+138 FDTEGGEEVLYSETP
-153 VLFTTNDLTNESLSI
+153 VLFTTNDLTKESLSI
-168 NSLDPD
+168 HSLDPE
-174 FVKQLLEEGRPI
+174 FAKQLIDEKRPI
-186 IITCLKRPPAMKA
+186 IITCLKRPPAMKVA
-199 TLRAI
+199 LKAI
-204 TKVHESVSGIVPF
+204 VKVLENVSGVVPF

-225 ASLNTSK
+225 ASLNTAK

-245 VRIKEELDNP
+245 VKIKEVLNNP

-272 ISALTPAS
+272 ISALNPAS
-280 IHTVQPGNGYNG
+280 IHTVQPGYGYNG
-292 ASIYHLSEN
+292 ASVYHLSEN
-301 AIVET
+301 QIVET
-306 IKDTDT
+306 LPDTEV
-312 SSLMSDSLRE
+312 SLSMSDSLKE

-328 IASAIK
+328 IASTIK
-334 RVRASS
+334 CLRATN

-354 TVVAH
+354 TVAAH
-359 GSIYSATHDMLE
+359 ESIYSVTHDLLE
-371 EIKQAFINEDYV
+371 EIKQAFLNDDSL
-383 EFYRLQLKRSY
+383 EFYKNQLRKSY
-394 DKFLSDTVKF
+394 DKYLTEELKTR
-404 EYSFDVI
+404 YSLDVI
-411 FDQITKAI
+411 LAEVSKIIQ
-419 LSTGVILQNGVGKL
+419 STGAILQNGIGKH

-457 FSNLI
+457 FSNLL

-497 IFTTDEISK
+497 IFTTTEIAK
-506 EFAVL
+506 EFTVL

-517 LWEQFED
+517 LWEQFDDLEN
-524 VEKGL
+524 GL
-529 LEIKDIII
+529 LEINDIVI
-537 QAENTKQKPTAKNK
+537 QAENTRQSPTAKNK
-551 AKFKKISFKN
+551 AKFKKVSFKN

-570 TNESERKANN
+570 VKDDEINANN
-580 SYIQSL
+580 KRIEKL
-586 ITSITSWT
+586 ISSISSWRT
-594 PITKGSNIGVATA
+594 TTIGSAIDAKTA
-607 QYAIFTASQLNGLIQ
+607 QYKMFSAEELIDLIQ
-622 SIETAFDREPF
+622 SVDTAFDREPF
-633 NKATIK
+633 NKK
-639 ELVGTS
+639 PLVDLIGSS

-655 DENKTRYRSIYND
+655 DTNKIRYRSIYND

-676 LHQGANTTDVEKLTY
+676 LHQGANTTDVDKLTY
-691 LGDQKVVVDPNKIN
+691 LGDKKVVVDPEKVN
-705 IQIHYISPGLSRQER
+705 IQIHFVSPGITKSNR

-726 MFAIYMPK
+726 MFAIYIPK

-741 DND
+741 DYD

>member
-1 MEQYTIKRPNVSRQD
+1 MEQYKIEYS
-16 IAPPKP
+16 
-22 RMEQYTIK
+22 
-30 RPNVSPSIKEGKFFH
+30 SPLPFTEGRFFEL
-45 RIHKKHV
+45 IHKKHIDA
-52 ESYGEIGANNI
+52 YTLKGANNI
-63 VTNVRATYSKLM
+63 VQNVRSTYSRLLR
-75 MQLSVNKEGNH
+75 QLTTESNH

-108 AFDNGYNFLIIFGGY
+108 AFDNGYNLLIIYGGY
-123 DKDLLRQSTERFGST
+123 DTELLRQCTERFGAT
-138 FETAGGEEVLYSENP
+138 FDSASGDDIVESDTPIV
-153 VLFTTNDLTNESLSI
+153 FTTNTVTKGSNPIACLTA
-168 NSLDPD
+168 D
-174 FVKQLLEEGRPI
+174 FAVDLLEEGRPI
-186 IITCLKRPPAMKA
+186 IITCLKNSRVLSKVNRLLR
-199 TLRAI
+199 TLVNVPNI
-204 TKVHESVSGIVPF
+204 KPF

-225 ASLNTSK
+225 ASLNTAK
-232 DKARNST
+232 KKEKGT
-239 PTYKSI
+239 PTYNA
-245 VRIKEELDNP
+245 IKAMKGILGNP

-267 IFQED
+267 IFQDD
-272 ISALTPAS
+272 ISALIPAS
-280 IHTVQPGNGYNG
+280 VHLIQPGVGYNG

-301 AIVET
+301 EIIQSIAEEQSSTT
-306 IKDTDT
+306 I
-312 SSLMSDSLRE
+312 SDPLRK
-322 AIYYFF
+322 AIYYF
-328 IASAIK
+328 IVASAIK
-334 RVRASS
+334 QLMAE
-340 KKDMRSDMIIHVDR
+340 KKKEKLSDMIIHVDR
-354 TVVAH
+354 KVSEH
-359 GSIYSATHDMLE
+359 GALYSCVNDELKNIKAAFENKDDDVDGYTFYLNKLKNSYTLYTSEVIQSQFPFDNTLLE
-371 EIKQAFINEDYV
+371 ELAICIK
-383 EFYRLQLKRSY
+383 K
-394 DKFLSDTVKF
+394 
-404 EYSFDVI
+404 
-411 FDQITKAI
+411 
-419 LSTGVILQNGVGKL
+419 TGVILQNGLGKE
-433 TKEKELTKL
+433 TKETERTKW

-457 FSNLI
+457 FPNLI

-506 EFAVL
+506 EFTVL

-551 AKFKKISFKN
+551 AKFKKISFRN
-561 RWIKQKFIV
+561 RWVKQKFIV
-570 TNESERKANN
+570 TNDTERSTNN
-580 SYIQSL
+580 EYIQNL
-586 ITSITSWT
+586 ITSVTNWT
-594 PITKGSNIGVATA
+594 KTTNGSNIGVETA
-607 QYAIFTASQLNGLIQ
+607 QYTIFTAEQLNGLIQ

-655 DENKTRYRSIYND
+655 DDNKTRYRSIYQD
-668 AAQDRIKA
+668 AAKDRIKA
-676 LHQGANTTDVEKLTY
+676 LHQGANTTDIEKLTY
-691 LGDQKVVVDPNKIN
+691 LGDLKVVVDPNKIN
-705 IQIHYISPGLSRQER
+705 IQIHYISPGLSKHDR

>member
-1 MEQYTIKRPNVSRQD
+1 MEQYTIKRSD
-16 IAPPKP
+16 W
-22 RMEQYTIK
+22 T
-30 RPNVSPSIKEGKFFH
+30 PSIIEDKFFR
-45 RIHKKHV
+45 RIHQKHI
-52 ESYGEIGANNI
+52 EIYGKNGANNI
-63 VTNVRATYSKLM
+63 VDNVRTTYSKLM
-75 MQLSVNKEGNH
+75 KQLEANKDGNH

-108 AFDNGYNFLIIFGGY
+108 AFDNGYNFLVIFGGY
-123 DKDLLRQSTERFGST
+123 DTDLLKQSTERFGST
-138 FETAGGEEVLYSENP
+138 FETTGGEEVLYSETP
-153 VLFTTNDLTNESLSI
+153 VLFTTNDLTKESLSI
-168 NSLDPD
+168 NSLNPD
-174 FVKQLLEEGRPI
+174 FAKQLIEEKRPI

-199 TLRAI
+199 ALKAI
-204 TKVHESVSGIVPF
+204 TKVQETVSGIVPF

-225 ASLNTSK
+225 ASLNTAK

-239 PTYKSI
+239 PTYKHI
-245 VRIKEELDNP
+245 VKIKEELHNP

-272 ISALTPAS
+272 ISELNPAS

-292 ASIYHLSEN
+292 ASVYHLSEN
-301 AIVET
+301 QIVEEVE
-306 IKDTDT
+306 D
-312 SSLMSDSLRE
+312 SESFSLISNSLKE

-328 IASAIK
+328 VASTIK
-334 RVRASS
+334 RLRATH
-340 KKDMRSDMIIHVDR
+340 KKDMRSDMIIHIDR
-354 TVVAH
+354 AVAAH

-371 EIKQAFINEDYV
+371 EIKQAFADDDSV
-383 EFYRLQLKRSY
+383 EFYQKQLKKSY
-394 DKFLSDTVKF
+394 DKFINEDIKSQ
-404 EYSFDVI
+404 YSFTDISNEVVN
-411 FDQITKAI
+411 TI
-419 LSTGVILQNGVGKL
+419 LSTGAILQNGRGKH

-497 IFTTDEISK
+497 IFTTDEIAK
-506 EFAVL
+506 EFSVL

-551 AKFKKISFKN
+551 AKFKKISFRN
-561 RWIKQKFIV
+561 RWVKQKFIV
-570 TNESERKANN
+570 TDEKEINANN
-580 SYIQSL
+580 TYIEEL
-586 ITSITSWT
+586 IASVKHWT
-594 PITKGSNIGVATA
+594 TTDVSSNNGTQTA
-607 QYAIFTASQLNGLIQ
+607 QYALFTAEQLKELIQ

-639 ELVGTS
+639 ELVGSS

-650 LMWTD
+650 LMWTND
-655 DENKTRYRSIYND
+655 NNKIRYRSIYND

-676 LHQGANTTDVEKLTY
+676 LHQGANTTDIDKLTY
-691 LGDQKVVVDPNKIN
+691 YGDQKVIVDPDKIN
-705 IQIHYISPGLSRQER
+705 IQIHYISPGVSKNER
-720 LGKDQY
+720 LRKEQY

>member
-1 MEQYTIKRPNVSRQD
+1 MEQYKIEYS
-16 IAPPKP
+16 
-22 RMEQYTIK
+22 
-30 RPNVSPSIKEGKFFH
+30 SPLPFTEGRFFEL
-45 RIHKKHV
+45 IHKKHIDA
-52 ESYGEIGANNI
+52 YTLKGANNI
-63 VTNVRATYSKLM
+63 VQNVRSTYSRLLR
-75 MQLSVNKEGNH
+75 QLTTESNH

-108 AFDNGYNFLIIFGGY
+108 AFDNGYNLLIIYGGY
-123 DKDLLRQSTERFGST
+123 DTELLRQCTERFGAT
-138 FETAGGEEVLYSENP
+138 FDSASGDDIVESDTPIV
-153 VLFTTNDLTNESLSI
+153 FTTNTVTKGSNPIACLTA
-168 NSLDPD
+168 D
-174 FVKQLLEEGRPI
+174 FAVDLLEEGRPI
-186 IITCLKRPPAMKA
+186 IITCLKNSRVLSKVNRLLR
-199 TLRAI
+199 TLVNVPNI
-204 TKVHESVSGIVPF
+204 KPF

-225 ASLNTSK
+225 ASLNTAK
-232 DKARNST
+232 KKEKGT
-239 PTYKSI
+239 PTYNA
-245 VRIKEELDNP
+245 IKAMKGILGNP

-267 IFQED
+267 IFQDD
-272 ISALTPAS
+272 ISALIPAS
-280 IHTVQPGNGYNG
+280 VHLIQPGVGYNG

-301 AIVET
+301 EIIQPIAEEQSSTT
-306 IKDTDT
+306 I
-312 SSLMSDSLRE
+312 SDPLRK
-322 AIYYFF
+322 AIYYF
-328 IASAIK
+328 IVASAIK
-334 RVRASS
+334 QLMAE
-340 KKDMRSDMIIHVDR
+340 KKKEKLSDMIIHVDR
-354 TVVAH
+354 KVSEH
-359 GSIYSATHDMLE
+359 GALYSCVNDELKNIKAAFENKDDDVDGYTFYLNKLKNSYTLYTSEVIQSQFPFDNTLLE
-371 EIKQAFINEDYV
+371 ELAICIK
-383 EFYRLQLKRSY
+383 K
-394 DKFLSDTVKF
+394 
-404 EYSFDVI
+404 
-411 FDQITKAI
+411 
-419 LSTGVILQNGVGKL
+419 TGVILQNGLGKE
-433 TKEKELTKL
+433 TKETERTKW

-457 FSNLI
+457 FPNLI

-506 EFAVL
+506 EFTVL

-551 AKFKKISFKN
+551 AKFKKISFRN
-561 RWIKQKFIV
+561 RWVKQKFIV
-570 TNESERKANN
+570 TNDTERSTNN
-580 SYIQSL
+580 EYIQNL
-586 ITSITSWT
+586 ITSVTNWT
-594 PITKGSNIGVATA
+594 KTTNGSNIGVETA
-607 QYAIFTASQLNGLIQ
+607 QYTIFTAEQLNGLIQ

-655 DENKTRYRSIYND
+655 DDNKTRYRSIYQD
-668 AAQDRIKA
+668 AAKDRIKA
-676 LHQGANTTDVEKLTY
+676 LHQGANTTDIEKLTY

-705 IQIHYISPGLSRQER
+705 IQIHYISPGLSKHDR

>member
-1 MEQYTIKRPNVSRQD
+1 MEQYKIEYS
-16 IAPPKP
+16 
-22 RMEQYTIK
+22 
-30 RPNVSPSIKEGKFFH
+30 SPLPFTEGRFFEL
-45 RIHKKHV
+45 IHKKHIDA
-52 ESYGEIGANNI
+52 YTLKGANNI
-63 VTNVRATYSKLM
+63 VQNVRSTYSRLLR
-75 MQLSVNKEGNH
+75 QLTTESNH

-108 AFDNGYNFLIIFGGY
+108 AFDNGYNLLIIYGGY
-123 DKDLLRQSTERFGST
+123 DTELLRQCTERFGAT
-138 FETAGGEEVLYSENP
+138 FDSASGDDIVESDTPIV
-153 VLFTTNDLTNESLSI
+153 FTTNTVTKGSNPIACLTA
-168 NSLDPD
+168 D
-174 FVKQLLEEGRPI
+174 FAVDLLEEGRPI
-186 IITCLKRPPAMKA
+186 IITCLKNSRVLSKVNRLLR
-199 TLRAI
+199 TLVNVPNI
-204 TKVHESVSGIVPF
+204 KPF

-225 ASLNTSK
+225 ASLNTAK
-232 DKARNST
+232 KKEKGT
-239 PTYKSI
+239 PTYNA
-245 VRIKEELDNP
+245 IKAMKGILGNP

-267 IFQED
+267 IFQDD
-272 ISALTPAS
+272 ISALIPAS
-280 IHTVQPGNGYNG
+280 VHLIQPGVGYNG

-301 AIVET
+301 EIIQSIAEEQSSTT
-306 IKDTDT
+306 I
-312 SSLMSDSLRE
+312 SDPLRK
-322 AIYYFF
+322 AIYYF
-328 IASAIK
+328 IVASAIK
-334 RVRASS
+334 QLMAE
-340 KKDMRSDMIIHVDR
+340 KKKEKLSDMIIHVDR
-354 TVVAH
+354 KVSEH
-359 GSIYSATHDMLE
+359 GALYSCVNDELKNIKAAFENKDDDVDGYTFYLKKLKNSYTLYTSEVIQSQFPFDNTLLE
-371 EIKQAFINEDYV
+371 ELAICIK
-383 EFYRLQLKRSY
+383 K
-394 DKFLSDTVKF
+394 
-404 EYSFDVI
+404 
-411 FDQITKAI
+411 
-419 LSTGVILQNGVGKL
+419 TGVILQNGLGKE
-433 TKEKELTKL
+433 TKETERTKW

-457 FSNLI
+457 FPNLI

-506 EFAVL
+506 EFTVL

-551 AKFKKISFKN
+551 AKFKKISFRN
-561 RWIKQKFIV
+561 RWVKQKFIV
-570 TNESERKANN
+570 TNDTERSTNN
-580 SYIQSL
+580 EYIQNL
-586 ITSITSWT
+586 ITSVTNWT
-594 PITKGSNIGVATA
+594 KTTNGSNIGIETA
-607 QYAIFTASQLNGLIQ
+607 QYTIFTAEQLKGLIQ

-655 DENKTRYRSIYND
+655 DDNKTRYRSIYQD
-668 AAQDRIKA
+668 AAKDRIKA

>member
-1 MEQYTIKRPNVSRQD
+1 MEQYIINRNNLASSV
-16 IAPPKP
+16 
-22 RMEQYTIK
+22 
-30 RPNVSPSIKEGKFFH
+30 VEGKYFC
-45 RIHKKHV
+45 RIHQKHV
-52 ESYGEIGANNI
+52 EAYGEEGANNI
-63 VTNVRATYSKLM
+63 VYNVRATYNKLM
-75 MQLSVNKEGNH
+75 QQLYNNQDENH

-108 AFDNGYNFLIIFGGY
+108 AFDNGYNFLVIFGGY
-123 DKDLLRQSTERFGST
+123 DKELLRQSTERFGNT
-138 FETAGGEEVLYSENP
+138 FETAGGEDVLDSENP
-153 VLFTTNDLTNESLSI
+153 VLFTTNELTKGSLSI
-168 NSLDPD
+168 NSLDPE
-174 FVKQLLEEGRPI
+174 FAKQLLKEERPI
-186 IITCLKRPPAMKA
+186 IITCLKRPPAMRTALKVI
-199 TLRAI
+199 TL
-204 TKVHESVSGIVPF
+204 VQESVSGIVPF

-225 ASLNTSK
+225 ASLNTAK
-232 DKARNST
+232 NKARNST
-239 PTYKSI
+239 PTYKNI
-245 VRIKEELDNP
+245 VKLKQELQNP

-272 ISALTPAS
+272 ISALNPAS
-280 IHTVQPGNGYNG
+280 IHTVQPGLGYDG

-301 AIVET
+301 QIVET
-306 IKDTDT
+306 IQEDE
-312 SSLMSDSLRE
+312 SPLYVSESLNE

-334 RVRASS
+334 RLRATS
-340 KKDMRSDMIIHVDR
+340 KKEMRSDMIIHVDR

-359 GSIYSATHDMLE
+359 NSIYSTIHDMLE
-371 EIKQAFINEDYV
+371 ETKQAFANDDSIDYYV
-383 EFYRLQLKRSY
+383 SKLKKSY
-394 DKFLSDTVKF
+394 DKFIVEEVKSQYPFNNALIKELSK
-404 EYSFDVI
+404 VI
-411 FDQITKAI
+411 Q
-419 LSTGVILQNGVGKL
+419 STGAILQNGIGKH

-471 SGGNMDT
+471 TGGNMDT

-497 IFTTDEISK
+497 IFTTVDIAK
-506 EFAVL
+506 EFTVL

-517 LWEQFED
+517 LWEQFDD
-524 VEKGL
+524 VENGV

-561 RWIKQKFIV
+561 RWIKQKFLVVNDDEI
-570 TNESERKANN
+570 TANN
-580 SYIQSL
+580 AHVEKL
-586 ITSITSWT
+586 ISSISTWMPT
-594 PITKGSNIGVATA
+594 TAGSTNGTHIAN
-607 QYAIFTASQLNGLIQ
+607 YALFTAEQLISLIQ
-622 SIETAFDREPF
+622 SIDTAFDREPF
-633 NKATIK
+633 NKRPVL
-639 ELVGTS
+639 ELLGSS

-655 DENKTRYRSIYND
+655 NNSKVRYRSIYND
-668 AAQDRIKA
+668 AAHDRIKA
-676 LHQGANTTDVEKLTY
+676 LHQGANTTDTSRITY
-691 LGDQKVVVDPNKIN
+691 LGDQKVIVDPDKVN
-705 IQIHYISPGLSRQER
+705 IQIHYISPGLSKSNR
-720 LGKDQY
+720 LGKDQF
-726 MFAIYMPK
+726 MFAIYIPK

>member
-1 MEQYTIKRPNVSRQD
+1 MEQYTVNRLNVGF
-16 IAPPKP
+16 
-22 RMEQYTIK
+22 
-30 RPNVSPSIKEGKFFH
+30 SITEGKFFNH
-45 RIHKKHV
+45 IHQKHI
-52 ESYGEIGANNI
+52 EAYGEIGARNI
-63 VTNVRATYSKLM
+63 VQNVRATYCKLM
-75 MQLSVNKEGNH
+75 KQIHTSQQGNH

-108 AFDNGYNFLIIFGGY
+108 AFDNGYNFLVIFGGY

-138 FETAGGEEVLYSENP
+138 FDTEGGEEVLYSETP
-153 VLFTTNDLTNESLSI
+153 VLFTTNDLTKESLSI
-168 NSLDPD
+168 HSLDPE
-174 FVKQLLEEGRPI
+174 FAKQLIDEKRPI
-186 IITCLKRPPAMKA
+186 IITCLKRPPAMKVA
-199 TLRAI
+199 LKAI
-204 TKVHESVSGIVPF
+204 VKVLENVSGVVPF

-225 ASLNTSK
+225 ASLNTAK

-245 VRIKEELDNP
+245 VKIKEVLNNP

-272 ISALTPAS
+272 ISALNPAS
-280 IHTVQPGNGYNG
+280 IHTVQPGYGYNG
-292 ASIYHLSEN
+292 ASVYHLSEN
-301 AIVET
+301 QIVET
-306 IKDTDT
+306 LPDTE
-312 SSLMSDSLRE
+312 SALSMSDSLKE

-328 IASAIK
+328 IASTIK
-334 RVRASS
+334 CLRATN

-354 TVVAH
+354 TVAAH
-359 GSIYSATHDMLE
+359 ESIYSVTHDLLE
-371 EIKQAFINEDYV
+371 EIKQAFLNDDSL
-383 EFYRLQLKRSY
+383 EFYKNQLRKSY
-394 DKFLSDTVKF
+394 DKYLTEELKTK
-404 EYSFDVI
+404 YSLDVI
-411 FDQITKAI
+411 FAEVSKIIQ
-419 LSTGVILQNGVGKL
+419 STGAILQNGIGKH

-457 FSNLI
+457 FSNLL

-497 IFTTDEISK
+497 IFTTTEIAK
-506 EFAVL
+506 EFTVL

-517 LWEQFED
+517 LWEQFDDLEN
-524 VEKGL
+524 GL
-529 LEIKDIII
+529 LEINDIVI
-537 QAENTKQKPTAKNK
+537 QAENTRQSPTAKNK
-551 AKFKKISFKN
+551 AKFKKVSFKN

-570 TNESERKANN
+570 VKDDEINANN
-580 SYIQSL
+580 KRIEKL
-586 ITSITSWT
+586 ISSISSWRT
-594 PITKGSNIGVATA
+594 TTIGSAIDAKTA
-607 QYAIFTASQLNGLIQ
+607 QYKMFSAEELIDLIQ
-622 SIETAFDREPF
+622 SVDTAFDREPF
-633 NKATIK
+633 NKK
-639 ELVGTS
+639 PLVDLIGSS

-655 DENKTRYRSIYND
+655 DTNKIRYRSIYND

-676 LHQGANTTDVEKLTY
+676 LHQGASTTDVDKLTY
-691 LGDQKVVVDPNKIN
+691 LGDKKVVVDPEKVN
-705 IQIHYISPGLSRQER
+705 IQIHFVSPGITKSNR

-726 MFAIYMPK
+726 MFAIYIPK

-741 DND
+741 DYD

>member
-1 MEQYTIKRPNVSRQD
+1 MEQYKIEYS
-16 IAPPKP
+16 
-22 RMEQYTIK
+22 
-30 RPNVSPSIKEGKFFH
+30 SPLPFTEGRFFEL
-45 RIHKKHV
+45 IHKKHIDA
-52 ESYGEIGANNI
+52 YTLKGANNI
-63 VTNVRATYSKLM
+63 VQNVRSTYSRLLR
-75 MQLSVNKEGNH
+75 QLTTESNH

-108 AFDNGYNFLIIFGGY
+108 AFDNGYNLLIIYGGY
-123 DKDLLRQSTERFGST
+123 DTELLRQCTERFGAT
-138 FETAGGEEVLYSENP
+138 FDSASGDDIVESDTPIV
-153 VLFTTNDLTNESLSI
+153 FTTNTVTKGSNPIACLTA
-168 NSLDPD
+168 D
-174 FVKQLLEEGRPI
+174 FAVDLLEEGRPI
-186 IITCLKRPPAMKA
+186 IITCLKNSRVLSKVNRLLR
-199 TLRAI
+199 TLVNVPNI
-204 TKVHESVSGIVPF
+204 KPF

-225 ASLNTSK
+225 ASLNTAK
-232 DKARNST
+232 KKEKGT
-239 PTYKSI
+239 PTYNA
-245 VRIKEELDNP
+245 IKAMKGILGNP

-267 IFQED
+267 IFQDD
-272 ISALTPAS
+272 ISALIPAS
-280 IHTVQPGNGYNG
+280 VHLIQPGVGYNG

-301 AIVET
+301 EIIQSIAEEQSSTT
-306 IKDTDT
+306 I
-312 SSLMSDSLRE
+312 SDPLRK
-322 AIYYFF
+322 AIYYF
-328 IASAIK
+328 IVASAIK
-334 RVRASS
+334 QLMAE
-340 KKDMRSDMIIHVDR
+340 KKKEKLSDMIIHVDR
-354 TVVAH
+354 KVSEH
-359 GSIYSATHDMLE
+359 GALYSCVNDELKNIKAAFENKDDDVDGYTFYLNKLKNSYTLYTSEVIQSQFPFDNALLE
-371 EIKQAFINEDYV
+371 ELAICIK
-383 EFYRLQLKRSY
+383 K
-394 DKFLSDTVKF
+394 
-404 EYSFDVI
+404 
-411 FDQITKAI
+411 
-419 LSTGVILQNGVGKL
+419 TGVILQNGLGKE
-433 TKEKELTKL
+433 TKETERTKW

-457 FSNLI
+457 FPNLI

-506 EFAVL
+506 EFTVL

-551 AKFKKISFKN
+551 AKFKKISFRN
-561 RWIKQKFIV
+561 RWVKQKFIV
-570 TNESERKANN
+570 TNDTERSTNN
-580 SYIQSL
+580 EYIQNL
-586 ITSITSWT
+586 ITSVTNWT
-594 PITKGSNIGVATA
+594 KTTNGSNIGVETA
-607 QYAIFTASQLNGLIQ
+607 QYTIFTAEQLNGLIQ

-655 DENKTRYRSIYND
+655 DDNKTRYRSIYQD
-668 AAQDRIKA
+668 AAKDRIKA
-676 LHQGANTTDVEKLTY
+676 LHQGANTTDIEKLTY

-705 IQIHYISPGLSRQER
+705 IQIHYISPGLSKQDR

>member
-1 MEQYTIKRPNVSRQD
+1 MEQYKIEYS
-16 IAPPKP
+16 
-22 RMEQYTIK
+22 
-30 RPNVSPSIKEGKFFH
+30 SPLPFTEGRFFEL
-45 RIHKKHV
+45 IHKKHIDA
-52 ESYGEIGANNI
+52 YTLKGANNI
-63 VTNVRATYSKLM
+63 VQNVRSTYSRLLR
-75 MQLSVNKEGNH
+75 QLTTESNH

-108 AFDNGYNFLIIFGGY
+108 AFDNGYNLLIIYGGY
-123 DKDLLRQSTERFGST
+123 DTELLRQCTERFGAT
-138 FETAGGEEVLYSENP
+138 FDSASGDDIVESDTPIV
-153 VLFTTNDLTNESLSI
+153 FTTNTVTKGSNPIACLTA
-168 NSLDPD
+168 D
-174 FVKQLLEEGRPI
+174 FAVDLLEEGRPI
-186 IITCLKRPPAMKA
+186 IITCLKNSRVLSKVNRLLR
-199 TLRAI
+199 TLVNVPNI
-204 TKVHESVSGIVPF
+204 KPF

-225 ASLNTSK
+225 ASLNTAK
-232 DKARNST
+232 KKEKGT
-239 PTYKSI
+239 PTYNA
-245 VRIKEELDNP
+245 IKAMKGILGNP

-267 IFQED
+267 IFQDD
-272 ISALTPAS
+272 ISALIPAS
-280 IHTVQPGNGYNG
+280 VHLIQPGVGYNG

-301 AIVET
+301 EIIQSIVEEQSSTT
-306 IKDTDT
+306 I
-312 SSLMSDSLRE
+312 SDSLRK
-322 AIYYFF
+322 AIYYF
-328 IASAIK
+328 IVASAIK
-334 RVRASS
+334 QLMAE
-340 KKDMRSDMIIHVDR
+340 KKKEKLSDMIIHVDR
-354 TVVAH
+354 KVSEH
-359 GSIYSATHDMLE
+359 GALYSCVNDELKNIKAAFENKDDDVDGYTFYLNKLKNSYTLYTSDVIQSQIPFDNTLLE
-371 EIKQAFINEDYV
+371 ELAICIK
-383 EFYRLQLKRSY
+383 K
-394 DKFLSDTVKF
+394 
-404 EYSFDVI
+404 
-411 FDQITKAI
+411 
-419 LSTGVILQNGVGKL
+419 TGVILQNGLGKE
-433 TKEKELTKL
+433 TKETERTKW

-457 FSNLI
+457 FPNLI

-506 EFAVL
+506 EFTVL

-551 AKFKKISFKN
+551 AKFKKISFRN
-561 RWIKQKFIV
+561 RWVKQKFIV
-570 TNESERKANN
+570 TNDTERSTNN
-580 SYIQSL
+580 EYIQNL
-586 ITSITSWT
+586 ITSVTNWT
-594 PITKGSNIGVATA
+594 KTTNGSNIGVETA
-607 QYAIFTASQLNGLIQ
+607 QYTIFTAEQLNGLIQ

-655 DENKTRYRSIYND
+655 DDNKTRYRSIYQD
-668 AAQDRIKA
+668 AAKDRIKA
-676 LHQGANTTDVEKLTY
+676 LHQGANTTDIEKLTY

-705 IQIHYISPGLSRQER
+705 IQIHYISPGLSKHDR

-741 DND
+741 DYD

>member
-1 MEQYTIKRPNVSRQD
+1 MEQYKIEYS
-16 IAPPKP
+16 
-22 RMEQYTIK
+22 
-30 RPNVSPSIKEGKFFH
+30 SPLPFTEGRFFEL
-45 RIHKKHV
+45 IHKKHIDA
-52 ESYGEIGANNI
+52 YTLKGANNI
-63 VTNVRATYSKLM
+63 VQNVRSTYSRLLR
-75 MQLSVNKEGNH
+75 QLTTESNH

-108 AFDNGYNFLIIFGGY
+108 AFDNGYNLLIIYGGY
-123 DKDLLRQSTERFGST
+123 DTELLRQCTERFGAT
-138 FETAGGEEVLYSENP
+138 FDSASGDDIVESDTPIV
-153 VLFTTNDLTNESLSI
+153 FTTNTVTKGSNPIACLTA
-168 NSLDPD
+168 D
-174 FVKQLLEEGRPI
+174 FAVDLLEEGRPI
-186 IITCLKRPPAMKA
+186 IITCLKNSRVLSKVNRLLR
-199 TLRAI
+199 TLVNVPNI
-204 TKVHESVSGIVPF
+204 KPF

-225 ASLNTSK
+225 ASLNTAK
-232 DKARNST
+232 KKEKGT
-239 PTYKSI
+239 PTYNA
-245 VRIKEELDNP
+245 IKAMKGILGNP

-267 IFQED
+267 IFQDD
-272 ISALTPAS
+272 ISALIPAS
-280 IHTVQPGNGYNG
+280 VHLIQPGVGYNG

-301 AIVET
+301 EIIQSIAEEQSSTT
-306 IKDTDT
+306 I
-312 SSLMSDSLRE
+312 SDPLRK
-322 AIYYFF
+322 AIYYF
-328 IASAIK
+328 IVASAIK
-334 RVRASS
+334 QLMAE
-340 KKDMRSDMIIHVDR
+340 KKKEKLSDMIIHVDR
-354 TVVAH
+354 KVSEH
-359 GSIYSATHDMLE
+359 GALYSCVNDELKNIKAAFENKDDDVDGYTFYLNKLKNSYTLYTSEAIQSQFPFDNTLLE
-371 EIKQAFINEDYV
+371 ELAICIK
-383 EFYRLQLKRSY
+383 K
-394 DKFLSDTVKF
+394 
-404 EYSFDVI
+404 
-411 FDQITKAI
+411 
-419 LSTGVILQNGVGKL
+419 TGVILQNGLGKE
-433 TKEKELTKL
+433 TKETERTKW

-457 FSNLI
+457 FPNLI

-490 KYLDLCK
+490 KYLELCK

-506 EFAVL
+506 EFTVL

-551 AKFKKISFKN
+551 AKFKKISFRN
-561 RWIKQKFIV
+561 RWVKQKFIV
-570 TNESERKANN
+570 TNDTERSTNN
-580 SYIQSL
+580 EYIQNL
-586 ITSITSWT
+586 ITSVTNWT
-594 PITKGSNIGVATA
+594 KTTNGSNIGVETA
-607 QYAIFTASQLNGLIQ
+607 QYTIFTAEQLNGLIQ

-655 DENKTRYRSIYND
+655 DDNKTRYRSIYQD
-668 AAQDRIKA
+668 AAKDRIKA
-676 LHQGANTTDVEKLTY
+676 LHQGANTTDIEKLTY

-705 IQIHYISPGLSRQER
+705 IQIHYISPGLSKHDR